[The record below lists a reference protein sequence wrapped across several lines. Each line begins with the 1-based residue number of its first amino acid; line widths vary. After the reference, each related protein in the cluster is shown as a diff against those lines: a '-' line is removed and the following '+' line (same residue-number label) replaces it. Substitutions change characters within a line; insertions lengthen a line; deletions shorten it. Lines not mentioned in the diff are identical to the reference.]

1 MRRIITPPGRCLLLF
16 TLLSR
21 VVLGLEFPDPRRLL
35 DLEFTTTPEFV
46 TWTDGSVY
54 TGDFQNGIIE
64 GYGSLQFLP
73 RDIYK

>member
-1 MRRIITPPGRCLLLF
+1 MWRPWTTTILFLWLKACLA
-16 TLLSR
+16 
-21 VVLGLEFPDPRRLL
+21 LEFPDPRRLL
-35 DLEFTTTPEFV
+35 ALDFTTTPELV
-46 TWTDGSVY
+46 SWSDGTVY